1 MEYYSTLAPGYD
13 ELHKNEQ
20 KNKLRLIKEHL
31 EIKENDTLLD
41 VGCGTG
47 LSSEIFQCKV
57 TGLEPSRL
65 MLKEAQKT
73 ESNADFIQG
82 RAENLPFS
90 DTTFDFVICVTAL
103 HNFDSPKQALEEMR
117 RVGKGS
123 GAISILK
130 KAAKAQE
137 LKTFVHDIF
146 PIKELIEE
154 NKDTILFFELG
165 ANFISEGAIPPK
177 S

>member
-1 MEYYSTLAPGYD
+1 MEYYDALATGYH

-31 EIKENDTLLD
+31 NIKENDTLLD

-47 LSSEIFQCKV
+47 FSSEFFSCRI
-57 TGLEPSRL
+57 TGLEPSRN
-65 MLKEAQKT
+65 MLKEAKKT
-73 ESNADFIQG
+73 ERNAVFVQG

-90 DTTFDFVICVTAL
+90 DATFDFVICVTSL

-154 NKDTILFFELG
+154 DKDTILFFELG